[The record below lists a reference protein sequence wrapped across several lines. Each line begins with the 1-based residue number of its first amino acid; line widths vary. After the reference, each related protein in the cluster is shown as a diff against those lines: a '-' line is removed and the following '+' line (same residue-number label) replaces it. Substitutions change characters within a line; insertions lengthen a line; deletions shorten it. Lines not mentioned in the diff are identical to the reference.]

1 MTPEKL
7 RKMADGYQK
16 KADGYWADYQMDGAA
31 RSKSA
36 YDRNTDLAEA
46 LYQAAD
52 AKQVASSLSCLR
64 YLVLG
69 LDPAD
74 NCELKKIQNMIKEG
88 EL

>member
-7 RKMADGYQK
+7 RKMADGYQE
-16 KADGYWADYQMDGAA
+16 KADGYWADYQMDGTD
-31 RSKSA
+31 RLKRA
-36 YDRNTDLAEA
+36 YDRNADLAEA
-46 LYQAAD
+46 LYAAAD

>member
-16 KADGYWADYQMDGAA
+16 KADKYWEDYQIDGAA

-46 LYQAAD
+46 LYAAAD
-52 AKQVASSLSCLR
+52 ARELSARLSGLRNRVLSLDGMGDVRWLQER
-64 YLVLG
+64 I
-69 LDPAD
+69 
-74 NCELKKIQNMIKEG
+74 EEG
-88 EL
+88 EY

>member
-16 KADGYWADYQMDGAA
+16 KADGYWEDYQMDGAA

-46 LYQAAD
+46 LYAAAD
-52 AKQVASSLSCLR
+52 AKLVLSRLSCLR
-64 YLVLG
+64 FLVLG
-69 LDPAD
+69 IDPGD
-74 NCELKKIQNMIKEG
+74 NVELKKVQRGIEEG